1 MIPLVQHIPAHEA
14 ARRRRLL
21 ARRLRDEQAAI
32 GKLRAFVGF
41 DGFVDEIIRVVAARH
56 ASDSFRAMETIGELA
71 DRIKAAAGLSTN
83 LELVVERTKLG
94 GNGPIMALAL
104 ARLGV
109 QVTCV
114 GTLGEP
120 DLHPVFHE
128 LRKAGVE
135 TISLGPPAH
144 TDALEFRDGK
154 LMLGKL
160 QPLQAVRWDAVV
172 AAVGRDRLR
181 ELAETCHLVAQLN
194 WTMLPH
200 LNEIWDG
207 WHDEMAH
214 RARGIFFV
222 DFADPAKRP
231 LSDLQAGLASLSRIA
246 RHQPVYLGVNWREA
260 LAVHAA
266 LASGG
271 GPSTHDPD
279 APPDPRATGP
289 FVESLGPLLAAR
301 GLTGVLVHPV
311 RDAAA
316 WRRREGSGDP
326 GGGESAWVWGPYTA
340 APKLTTGA
348 GDNFNAGAAL
358 GLCLGLPL
366 PDVLWLG
373 KATSGYYVRHGESPT
388 LFQLAEFLERGNGWN
403 THKTSD

>member
-1 MIPLVQHIPAHEA
+1 VIPLLEPIPTHEA
-14 ARRRRLL
+14 TRRRQLL
-21 ARRLRDEQAAI
+21 ARRLREEQRAI
-32 GKLRAFVGF
+32 GELRALVGF

-56 ASDSFRAMETIGELA
+56 GSGSFQAMETIGELA
-71 DRIKAAAGLSTN
+71 ERIAAAAGLSTN

-109 QVTCV
+109 RVTCV
-114 GTLGEP
+114 GTLGKPE
-120 DLHPVFHE
+120 LHPVFHP
-128 LRKAGVE
+128 LREAGVE
-135 TISLGPPAH
+135 IISLGPPAH

-160 QPLQAVRWDAVV
+160 EPLHAVHWDAIV
-172 AAVGRDRLR
+172 AAAGRDRLR
-181 ELAETCHLVAQLN
+181 ELAETSHLVAQLN

-200 LNEIWDG
+200 LNGIWDA
-207 WHDEMAH
+207 WHREMAP

-231 LSDLQAGLASLSRIA
+231 VEELRAGLASLSRIA

-266 LASGG
+266 VSSDGESSPHHGASP
-271 GPSTHDPD
+271 PSPQ
-279 APPDPRATGP
+279 AAGP
-289 FVESLGPLLAAR
+289 FVERLGPLLVKWD
-301 GLTGVLVHPV
+301 LHGVLVHPV
-311 RDAAA
+311 RDAAG
-316 WRRREGSGDP
+316 WRRHGQEDP
-326 GGGESAWVWGPYTA
+326 GEGETAWVLGPYTPT
-340 APKLTTGA
+340 PKLTTGA

-358 GLCLGLPL
+358 GLCLNLPL
-366 PDVLWLG
+366 PEVLWLG

-388 LFQLAEFLERGNGWN
+388 LSQLASFLESW
-403 THKTSD
+403 DDM